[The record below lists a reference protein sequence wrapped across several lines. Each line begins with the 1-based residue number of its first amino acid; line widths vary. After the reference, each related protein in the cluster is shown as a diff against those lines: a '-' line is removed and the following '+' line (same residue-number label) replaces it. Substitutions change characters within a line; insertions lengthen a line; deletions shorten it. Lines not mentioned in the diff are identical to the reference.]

1 MDFIK
6 QQIINF
12 DTIIIHGH
20 KRPDGDCYGSQLGL
34 KDIIQENYPHKKV
47 YAVGEINPNMAF
59 LGDMDS
65 ITDETYQDA
74 LSIVVDSG
82 NANIISDQRYKLG
95 KMIIRIDHHLSA
107 EKYGNYHYQW
117 VEPRFASCSEMIYTF
132 KEYHNYKISLKGAMP
147 MYVGMV
153 TDTGNFRFD
162 RVTDKTLQMASEL
175 LQFEFNAFEIDK
187 KINTQS
193 LQMLK
198 LKGYICENFIAE
210 DGLIYIQ
217 ISQEIIKKFNF
228 SIDEIFSIV
237 NIYSNV
243 ADYPV
248 WAFIVEM
255 SSQEWKLSI
264 RSAGPKIHH
273 IVSKFDG
280 GGHLRAC
287 GAFVKSQ
294 ENIDEIIN
302 SLKQSIKEFKQ
313 EETLNISTES

>member
-20 KRPDGDCYGSQLGL
+20 KRPDGDCYGAQLGL
-34 KDIIQENYPHKKV
+34 KDIIQENYPDKKV
-47 YAVGEINPNMAF
+47 YVVGEVNPKMAF
-59 LGDMDS
+59 LGDMDV
-65 ITDETYQDA
+65 ITDETYQGA
-74 LSIVVDSG
+74 LSIVVDCG

-95 KMIIRIDHHLSA
+95 KMVIRIDHHLLV
-107 EKYGNYHYQW
+107 EEYGDYQW
-117 VEPRFASCSEMIYTF
+117 VEPQFASCSEMIYAF

-187 KINTQS
+187 KINMQS

-228 SIDEIFSIV
+228 SINEIFSIV

-243 ADYPV
+243 TDYPV

-255 SSQEWKLSI
+255 PGKEWKLSI
-264 RSAGPKIHH
+264 RSTGPKISH
-273 IVSKFDG
+273 IVSKFGG

-294 ENIDEIIN
+294 DDIDEIIK

-313 EETLNISTES
+313 EETVNISTEN

>member
-20 KRPDGDCYGSQLGL
+20 KRPDGDCYGAQLGF

-47 YAVGEINPNMAF
+47 YVVGEVNPKMSF
-59 LGDMDS
+59 LGNMES
-65 ITDETYQDA
+65 IADETYQDA
-74 LSIVVDSG
+74 LSIVVDCGS
-82 NANIISDQRYKLG
+82 ANIISDQRYKLG
-95 KMIIRIDHHLSA
+95 KMVIRIDHHLLV
-107 EKYGNYHYQW
+107 EEYGDYQW
-117 VEPRFASCSEMIYTF
+117 VEPKFASCSEMIYAF

-147 MYVGMV
+147 IYVGMV

-187 KINTQS
+187 KINMQS

-243 ADYPV
+243 TDYPV
-248 WAFIVEM
+248 WVFIVEM
-255 SSQEWKLSI
+255 PSKEWRLSI
-264 RSAGPKIHH
+264 RSIGPKISH
-273 IVSKFDG
+273 IVSKFGG

-294 ENIDEIIN
+294 DDIDEIIK
-302 SLKQSIKEFKQ
+302 SLKQYIKEFKQ
-313 EETLNISTES
+313 EKTVNISTES